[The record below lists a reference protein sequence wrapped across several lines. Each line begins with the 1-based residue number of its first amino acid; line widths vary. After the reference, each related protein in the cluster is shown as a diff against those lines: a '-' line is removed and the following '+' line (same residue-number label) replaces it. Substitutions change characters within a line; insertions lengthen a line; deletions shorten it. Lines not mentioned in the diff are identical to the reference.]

1 MHALLRK
8 GILAAPK
15 QTRSTKTIINKIKDF
30 YSHGDVAFYVS
41 LLGPLTMG
49 TIHLVFAII
58 QFDWIVTNYCIF
70 YSLMVLSKV
79 WQWAI
84 EKYNLKPNAYIAGT
98 ISISMILAPMMAAFV
113 LTILYKDAPRYF
125 WDWLVYAYASYGT
138 LKMIF
143 AIRSLTKKNRTDKQ
157 FVLSFL
163 GLLGALYTMQM
174 MEFSLITTFS
184 EPNYA
189 MYLMQL
195 FTQGAIFLFSLFVV
209 GLFVFKAVALKRE
222 QSK

>member
-1 MHALLRK
+1 
-8 GILAAPK
+8 
-15 QTRSTKTIINKIKDF
+15 
-30 YSHGDVAFYVS
+30 
-41 LLGPLTMG
+41 MG